1 MKVGMTAALAATLL
15 VGLSTLPAS
24 AQECGGKFSTW
35 LKAAVAEAA
44 ASGVGAKGQK
54 ALSRARQDNKVLRRD
69 RAQGVFTQTFL
80 KFSGRMISSYRLKN
94 GAANMR
100 KYKRVF
106 DKARADYGVPPE
118 VISAFW
124 ALETDFGAVQGN
136 FSTLNA
142 LATLAHDCRR
152 PHLFRPQFIALGT
165 LIDQGIVPANVTG
178 AWAGEIGQM
187 QLLPSDYLELGVDGD
202 GDGRVDL
209 KGSSSDAILT
219 SARFLNHLGWR
230 ANQPWIEEISVP
242 KNLPWEQTGREIKLP
257 RSQWAAWGVTYR
269 GGKPLKADSAEAS
282 VVLPMGRNGPA
293 FLAYPNYNI
302 YLEWNQSFIYTLTA
316 AYLATRL
323 GGAQRY
329 DKRNPDPG
337 LSDSQMKQLQKKL
350 QALGHDVGKIDGI
363 LGRGTRAAVRA
374 EQKRL
379 GMPADGWPTPKL
391 LSRL

>member
-1 MKVGMTAALAATLL
+1 MKFGTTAAVAATLL
-15 VGLSTLPAS
+15 VGLSTAPVN

-44 ASGVGAKGQK
+44 ASGVGSKGQK
-54 ALSRARQDNKVLRRD
+54 ALSRARQNSKVLRRD

-124 ALETDFGAVQGN
+124 ALETDFGAVQGD

-152 PHLFRPQFIALGT
+152 PHLFRPQFIALGE

-257 RSQWAAWGVTYR
+257 RSQWADWGVTYR
-269 GGKPLKADSAEAS
+269 GGKPLKADNAEAS

-302 YLEWNQSFIYTLTA
+302 YLEWNQSFVYTLTA
-316 AYLATRL
+316 AYLAARL
-323 GGAQRY
+323 GGAPRY

-337 LSDSQMKQLQKKL
+337 LSDAQMKQLQKKL

-374 EQKRL
+374 EQMRL
-379 GMPADGWPTPKL
+379 GMPADAWPTPKL